1 MNVSKNGKG
10 FFGKYQGTVIN
21 NIDPKQLGRL
31 LVEVTDVVG
40 LVPSNWA
47 EPCVPLAGPTGPPMG
62 VYFVPP
68 IGAGVW
74 VEFQHGDPEC
84 PIWSGCR
91 WGGSSDIP
99 LAAKAGVPAAP
110 NMVMQSLTQN
120 RIVISS
126 VPGDGVTIETAAGE
140 LGPRFVLSATGI
152 KLTCGPLTSV
162 ELSPTEVKING
173 QALVV
178 KSVI

>member
-1 MNVSKNGKG
+1 MNPEHNGNR
-10 FFGKYQGTVIN
+10 FFGKFRGTVTN
-21 NIDPKQLGRL
+21 NIDPMQLGRL
-31 LVEVTDVVG
+31 LVQVPDVLG
-40 LVPSNWA
+40 LVPSSWA
-47 EPCVPLAGPTGPPMG
+47 VPSVPLAGPTGPPMG
-62 VYFVPP
+62 VSFVPP
-68 IGAGVW
+68 IGSGVW
-74 VEFQHGDPEC
+74 IEFEQGDPDF
-84 PIWSGCR
+84 PIWTGCR
-91 WGGSSDIP
+91 WGAASDIP

-178 KSVI
+178 KSVV